1 MVPTRRNYNQ
11 NCPIARGLDILGE
24 RWTLLILRELVGGP
38 RRYGDLRAELPGIAT
53 NLLAER
59 LKELQDAGL
68 VDRAD
73 LPPPIARTVY
83 TPQRHGLAAGTAHL
97 AEHRLVWPGPAGP
110 DRQRPVSPLNGFLA
124 GILLGFDPAGAA
136 GLDATYRVE
145 IDGRRFEFAVTQ
157 GRLAGAHGEPSVT
170 VTASAADLVTARLGA
185 SEAKRKAAL
194 RRINFDGDQRR
205 HRRDAQR
212 VFAVRETPRER
223 GRMPAATTLCRW
235 NQRRRGRC
243 WWSTSVHSMRS

>member
-1 MVPTRRNYNQ
+1 MPTRNYNQ

-73 LPPPIARTVY
+73 LPAPIGRTVY
-83 TPQRHGLAAGTAHL
+83 TLSDVGWQRVLPILQSIAWFGLD
-97 AEHRLVWPGPAGP
+97 RLDPIDVG
-110 DRQRPVSPLNGFLA
+110 PVSPLNGFLA
-124 GILLGFDPAGAA
+124 GILLGFGRESAA
-136 GLDATYRVE
+136 GLDMTCRVE

-157 GRLAGAHGEPSVT
+157 GRLAGAHGEPLVT
-170 VTASAADLVTARLGA
+170 VTASAADLVTARLG
-185 SEAKRKAAL
+185 STEAKRKAAL
-194 RRINFDGDQRR
+194 RRINFDGDQRDVEALR
-205 HRRDAQR
+205 T
-212 VFAVRETPRER
+212 VFS
-223 GRMPAATTLCRW
+223 L
-235 NQRRRGRC
+235 
-243 WWSTSVHSMRS
+243 H

>member
-1 MVPTRRNYNQ
+1 MPLRNYNQ
-11 NCPIARGLDILGE
+11 NCPIARGLDVLGE

-68 VDRAD
+68 VDRTD
-73 LPPPIARTVY
+73 LPAPIGRTVY
-83 TPQRHGLAAGTAHL
+83 TLSDVGWERVLPILQSIAWFGLD
-97 AEHRLVWPGPAGP
+97 RLDPFEDG
-110 DRQRPVSPLNGFLA
+110 PVSQLNGFLA
-124 GILLGFDPAGAA
+124 GILLGFNSGGAA
-136 GLDATYRVE
+136 GLEATCRVE

-170 VTASAADLVTARLGA
+170 LTASAADLVTARLGA

-194 RRINFDGDQRR
+194 RRIGFSGDP
-205 HRRDAQR
+205 DA
-212 VFAVRETPRER
+212 VDAVRRTFS
-223 GRMPAATTLCRW
+223 L
-235 NQRRRGRC
+235 
-243 WWSTSVHSMRS
+243 

>member
-1 MVPTRRNYNQ
+1 MPLRNYNQ
-11 NCPIARGLDILGE
+11 NCPIARGLDVLGE

-68 VDRAD
+68 VDRTD
-73 LPPPIARTVY
+73 LPAPIGRTVY
-83 TPQRHGLAAGTAHL
+83 TLSDVGWQRVLPILQSIAWFGLD
-97 AEHRLVWPGPAGP
+97 RLDPFEDG
-110 DRQRPVSPLNGFLA
+110 PVSQLNGFLA
-124 GILLGFDPAGAA
+124 GILLGFDSGGAA
-136 GLDATYRVE
+136 GLEATCRVE

-170 VTASAADLVTARLGA
+170 LTASAADLVTARLGA

-194 RRINFDGDQRR
+194 RRIHFSGDP
-205 HRRDAQR
+205 DA
-212 VFAVRETPRER
+212 VDAVRRTFS
-223 GRMPAATTLCRW
+223 L
-235 NQRRRGRC
+235 
-243 WWSTSVHSMRS
+243 